1 MDRYK
6 KVSLEEMLNTLV
18 KSIIQKK
25 EAPTFYYSVAK
36 NNGTFQEFI
45 PITEIDLLRDRL
57 VCYDGNFSCYDWELE
72 NSNIYLFVGKQ
83 G

>member
-25 EAPTFYYSVAK
+25 KP
-36 NNGTFQEFI
+36 QHFI
-45 PITEIDLLRDRL
+45 I
-57 VCYDGNFSCYDWELE
+57 VW
-72 NSNIYLFVGKQ
+72 
-83 G
+83 